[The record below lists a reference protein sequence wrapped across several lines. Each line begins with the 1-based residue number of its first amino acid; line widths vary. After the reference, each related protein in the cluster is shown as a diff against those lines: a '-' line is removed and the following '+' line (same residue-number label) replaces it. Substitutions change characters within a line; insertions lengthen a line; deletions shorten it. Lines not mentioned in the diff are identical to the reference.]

1 MTSKERGLYT
11 LATYRTLRVGVCLE
25 TGMWG
30 CAPVAAAVGC
40 RCGRGPSTP
49 SGTFLCGRGH
59 STPSGTGILSPD
71 AQLVPARSGAHPA
84 AWNVPGQSCAYPTAR
99 NVPAE
104 VWNRCPPRTRAT
116 TAAKPVPRERNVP
129 RAARR
134 REQAAL
140 HRAGQQREG
149 GCIPVLLMSRSPA
162 TPAPMVRIV
171 SAVPVSRRLRPRSRD
186 KPAATWRPEPPG

>member
-1 MTSKERGLYT
+1 MLGDRCRG
-11 LATYRTLRVGVCLE
+11 GV
-25 TGMWG
+25 
-30 CAPVAAAVGC
+30 
-40 RCGRGPSTP
+40 RCGWGHSTS
-49 SGTFLCGRGH
+49 SGTFLCGRGRFAR
-59 STPSGTGILSPD
+59 PGTGILSLD
-71 AQLVPARSGAHPA
+71 APGVPLRSGVHPS
-84 AWNVPGQSCAYPTAR
+84 AWNIPGQSCAHPTAR

-104 VWNRCPPRTRAT
+104 VWNRRPPRTRAT

-134 REQAAL
+134 REQAAR

-171 SAVPVSRRLRPRSRD
+171 SAVPVSRWLRPRSRD